1 MALNNSNN
9 NSNNVHNE
17 VGEVNQEA
25 SSSNN
30 SNNNVDIRRINNTDS
45 SNNVNRP
52 KKYRNI
58 LPAAKE
64 GQGRSILQ
72 IIYDRSI
79 RGPKGIDPKYRI
91 NNHVEVENDLN
102 RLLCFYNSNKDN
114 FLMRHDS
121 NLSNASPSSVII
133 TNDNDNDNTN
143 ENEINV
149 GNEHGDEH
157 QIQVEMM
164 EQNNEE
170 EEKEENTDMSLE
182 QHHYSSNSVSNSG
195 SNSHEQDS
203 LSEILNS
210 DEQTANASI
219 SASTIGFRANDSLS
233 EILNSTNHNQHPQH
247 TQQQPPTSNNNQ
259 SIPSMPTIPN
269 TKMTPPPRLKMNS
282 YPSCHFT
289 EIRNYSELCT
299 VTKFNSNYLCLKT
312 RDESNNYNRRS
323 HGHHNTNNSNNSHH
337 QHPRRRH
344 PNHHNEEN
352 LTHNQNDDS
361 NDDDD
366 SNSASSS
373 SSNNTAISTISIAF
387 SPDGRTVASTH
398 GDHSVKITCCHTGAL
413 IRNLEGHPRTPWTVK
428 YHPTKSN
435 IVASGCLGFQVRVWD
450 WNYGSCHLTGQEN
463 DCDDNEF
470 NYYYQRKGV
479 CLNMIRL
486 QSAIISLSFH
496 PTGSLL
502 AVASGHSLH
511 LWVYDDGARRE
522 YEKHHQRQEQQDQ
535 QVNNQMAI
543 ENNNEHNVNHDN
555 QGGNTSSGNSFD
567 QLQRQQPHSSNG
579 NPANGTVTNGSA
591 SAIITQIRYE
601 HTLRC
606 VHFPPGGDTIILGG
620 VNPPQGREASYS
632 LRLWDFDIEAALN
645 PQKYLGQEEERVS
658 TNDEN
663 EKNNKN
669 SIKRRDALSNFRTF
683 VPRALL
689 YNDGGF
695 DVSPDG
701 SMLCGCAEIFLPDG
715 VDSAM
720 EIIEKTTWKYNGDDD
735 DINTRGS
742 STKNTNINDALNDSN
757 NKEATNNNAR
767 SPRRKMNRPHGDKK
781 EKRRKEVTGGRVVEA
796 SNEENNDEVNSP
808 LERPSATGAGGC
820 RTPPNPIRPQ
830 VLTSPPSP
838 PGRRW
843 SLNLN
848 RTIRMP
854 IINNGMPSGLRLNPS
869 QNQVSHNNADGPTPP
884 PLPPSHHPH
893 QRSGIRLG
901 LPPGHEHGGR
911 FVPHVVVVNLD
922 RKSGKLGQLLE
933 ATPLGSR
940 ASSVTCVKF
949 SPSAEFCLLGYG
961 VREHASQQHHGQQY
975 HPVTALYR
983 VRGGLSHIAT
993 MNSTDDDV
1001 NIARFHPHS
1010 GQGFVYGT
1018 KQGRVRVLSPRPW
1031 NQYYEY

>member
-1 MALNNSNN
+1 MALNNLNLNSSSNS
-9 NSNNVHNE
+9 NSNNDVSNNQ
-17 VGEVNQEA
+17 VNQEA

-30 SNNNVDIRRINNTDS
+30 I
-45 SNNVNRP
+45 NVNGH
-52 KKYRNI
+52 KKYRNV
-58 LPAAKE
+58 LPEAKDA
-64 GQGRSILQ
+64 QGRSILQ

-91 NNHVEVENDLN
+91 NNHVSMAENNLDHH
-102 RLLCFYNSNKDN
+102 LLSLKDN
-114 FLMRHDS
+114 LLRRDS

-133 TNDNDNDNTN
+133 SDENDNTN
-143 ENEINV
+143 EN
-149 GNEHGDEH
+149 GDGDEH
-157 QIQVEMM
+157 DLEVDMM
-164 EQNNEE
+164 EQQNDEE
-170 EEKEENTDMSLE
+170 EEDTAMSLE
-182 QHHYSSNSVSNSG
+182 QHHYNNSNSG
-195 SNSHEQDS
+195 SGTFSNCNSHEQDS

-210 DEQTANASI
+210 DEQTEIETANAST
-219 SASTIGFRANDSLS
+219 SASTIGFSRANDSLS
-233 EILNSTNHNQHPQH
+233 EILNSTNQIQNQN
-247 TQQQPPTSNNNQ
+247 QPPTKNNQ
-259 SIPSMPTIPN
+259 STSNSKQMTSPLPPSPS
-269 TKMTPPPRLKMNS
+269 PPPRLKMNS

-289 EIRNYSELCT
+289 EIRNYCELYT

-312 RDESNNYNRRS
+312 RDESNNYNHRRNQS
-323 HGHHNTNNSNNSHH
+323 HRNHHPTINNTHRDTNNINHH
-337 QHPRRRH
+337 GHPRRRH
-344 PNHHNEEN
+344 PNHHN
-352 LTHNQNDDS
+352 DDS

-366 SNSASSS
+366 DSNSSS

-387 SPDGRTVASTH
+387 SPDGQTVASTH

-450 WNYGSCHLTGQEN
+450 WNYGSNSGSNGSNH
-463 DCDDNEF
+463 EF
-470 NYYYQRKGV
+470 DYYYQRKGV

-511 LWVYDDGARRE
+511 LWVYDDGAKKE
-522 YEKHHQRQEQQDQ
+522 YEIQQQQQEQQ
-535 QVNNQMAI
+535 QVINQMAI
-543 ENNNEHNVNHDN
+543 ENNNELNVNHDH
-555 QGGNTSSGNSFD
+555 QSGNTSSGDVND
-567 QLQRQQPHSSNG
+567 EQQLQQQPHNING
-579 NPANGTVTNGSA
+579 NPTNGTVTNNGSS

-632 LRLWDFDIEAALN
+632 LRLWDFDLEVALN
-645 PQKYLGQEEERVS
+645 PQKFLGQEGERVAYS
-658 TNDEN
+658 NDEN
-663 EKNNKN
+663 DKDNEH
-669 SIKRRDALSNFRTF
+669 SVKRRDALTNFRTF

-701 SMLCGCAEIFLPDG
+701 NMLCGCAEIFLPDG

-735 DINTRGS
+735 DINIRSS
-742 STKNTNINDALNDSN
+742 STNNTNNNDAMNDKN
-757 NKEATNNNAR
+757 NKEATNNNVR
-767 SPRRKMNRPHGDKK
+767 SPRRKMNRTHGDKK
-781 EKRRKEVTGGRVVEA
+781 EKRRKEVTGGRVVEEN
-796 SNEENNDEVNSP
+796 NEENNDEVNSP
-808 LERPSATGAGGC
+808 SQRPSAMGAGGC

-843 SLNLN
+843 SLNFN
-848 RTIRMP
+848 RHIRMP
-854 IINNGMPSGLRLNPS
+854 SINNGVPGGLRLNPS
-869 QNQVSHNNADGPTPP
+869 QNQVSHSNANG
-884 PLPPSHHPH
+884 PLPPPINPH

-961 VREHASQQHHGQQY
+961 VREHASQQHHGQQH